1 MSNKDTDAL
10 EALYEE
16 ARTGMTV
23 GDKKVGD
30 LDGPTQE
37 TNKGTGAENTD
48 ASPAKDAEASLQGDT
63 VAKSTD
69 KSGAK
74 VEEGTKPPMSKFD
87 TLFNQAIM
95 EEEIGSIEGEGY
107 DDDMG
112 DFPADGEDMADAEM
126 GDIVDEVG
134 EETEGDLFAQLADIF
149 GKLASKFGV
158 EGEDEFGGEGEEGD
172 IDSLELEAV
181 ESTPAPD
188 GVGARTNRS
197 AMNTNATKTV
207 SGGASSATGGAV
219 DGGKPKPAGKTSDRN
234 PQMSFKAKG
243 SGKAVDGGNS
253 SAFE

>member
-23 GDKKVGD
+23 GDKKIGD

-48 ASPAKDAEASLQGDT
+48 AKPAKDAEADLQGDT
-63 VAKSTD
+63 VEKSTD
-69 KSGAK
+69 KSGKK
-74 VEEGTKPPMSKFD
+74 VEEGTERPMSKFD

-112 DFPADGEDMADAEM
+112 DFPANGEDQAEAEM
-126 GDIVDEVG
+126 AELTDDGIG
-134 EETEGDLFAQLADIF
+134 EESEGDLFAQLADIF
-149 GKLASKFGV
+149 GKLATKFGG
-158 EGEDEFGGEGEEGD
+158 GEEEIGLEGEGE

-188 GVGARTNRS
+188 GVGSRTNRS
-197 AMNTNATKTV
+197 AMNTNAAKTV
-207 SGGASSATGGAV
+207 SGGASSATSGAV
-219 DGGKPKPAGKTSDRN
+219 DGGKPKAAGQTKDRN